1 MTNYDC
7 LIVIVAVTIEDDTTL
22 MKKAISA
29 GTAVVRTVFIPVIVT
44 VNAKKKHKW
53 NC

>member
-1 MTNYDC
+1 MTNYVC
-7 LIVIVAVTIEDDTTL
+7 LIVIVAVIIEDDATL
-22 MKKAISA
+22 MRKAISA